1 MSDLGTSVS
10 GRGRV
15 GTRSPERLKT
25 MPQLIVAFSMS
36 LDGFVAGPEVSVEQP
51 MGRGGERL
59 HDWIF
64 KSDGEIDAEKAR
76 EFPQRV
82 GATIVGRRTF
92 DVGIGPWD
100 DTPYPAP
107 SFVLTHEERQPLAM
121 KSGGFTFVNDGA
133 ESALRMARAA
143 AGGKDIVVMGADAAR
158 QYLAAGLVDE
168 LIIQLVPVLL
178 GGGTRLFDWS
188 DGPPT
193 ELTPVD
199 MIQSPSVTHLRYA
212 TSKDS
217 RR

>member
-1 MSDLGTSVS
+1 MSDLGMSVS

-15 GTRSPERLKT
+15 GTRNLGEPD
-25 MPQLIVAFSMS
+25 MPKLIAAFSMS
-36 LDGFVAGPEVSVEQP
+36 LDGFVAGPDVSVDLP

-59 HDWIF
+59 HDWMF
-64 KSDGEIDAEKAR
+64 KSDSDLDAEKAR
-76 EFPQRV
+76 EIPQRV

-121 KSGGFTFVNDGA
+121 KSGGFTFVNDG

-212 TSKDS
+212 TLKDS
-217 RR
+217 SL